1 MNGTLG
7 LAITFFGCLLVVL
20 LIGLSSS
27 RLAQDSAADYF
38 VASRSMPP
46 WLVGLSAVA
55 TNNSGYMFI
64 GLIGYTYTVGLQSI
78 WLMVGWIT
86 GDLIASLIA
95 HERLRDEAHEQDAKG
110 IISVLTRWGGQNRR
124 AWQVAASL
132 VSVLFLSV
140 YSASQIAAGGKA
152 LQGLL
157 DIPSVYG
164 MVMVAAVVLAYSI
177 AGGIRASIWTDAAQS
192 VLMVISM
199 LFLLVAAVGH
209 LGGLDAVVDQ
219 AQAIDGFLSLSPTDL
234 DVPGWYGIVAFIV
247 GWMFAGSAALGQP
260 HIVSRFLALKETR
273 QMNRVRLWYYAY
285 YILFYSFATCVGL
298 LSRLYFTHG
307 ADFDAEMALP
317 DMARDLLPGWLAGLM
332 LAGIFSATMSTA
344 DSLVLS
350 CSSALTQDLPNKP
363 IETKGLIKLA
373 TASTT
378 VFALLIAVT
387 SNQSVFSL
395 VVWAWGTLGAAFVPV
410 LMMQILNRRLS
421 ARQML
426 VVSVLGVLATVVW
439 KFHGYPGSF
448 YEGAFG
454 MVVGLL
460 AGLVLSAFSRQNH
473 LNGGG

>member
-7 LAITFFGCLLVVL
+7 LAIAFFGCLLVVL

-95 HERLRDEAHEQDAKG
+95 HERLRDEAHAQDAKG

-124 AWQVAASL
+124 AWQVVASV

-199 LFLLVAAVGH
+199 LFLLVAAVEH
-209 LGGLDAVVDQ
+209 LGGLGPVIDQ
-219 AQAIDGFLSLSPTDL
+219 AQAIDGFMSLSPTGL

-273 QMNRVRLWYYAY
+273 QMNRVRMWYYAY

-350 CSSALTQDLPNKP
+350 CSSALTQDLPKKP

-373 TASTT
+373 TAFTT
-378 VFALLIAVT
+378 VLALVIAVS

-410 LMMQILNRRLS
+410 MMMQIMGRRLS
-421 ARQML
+421 AIQML

-439 KFHGYPGSF
+439 KFQGYPGSF

-454 MVVGLL
+454 MVVGLST
-460 AGLVLSAFSRQNH
+460 GLVLSGFSRQNH